1 LLTVYQAAI
10 ARVRGV
16 EAVKTYLEHHPL
28 RGRHYL
34 VAIGKAASSM
44 TRGAL
49 AVLGENIAAGLVIT
63 KRGHAD
69 DSLCT
74 HSPVQC
80 LEADH
85 PVPGNDSL
93 RAGAA
98 MLDFIQRTPSDSRLL
113 VLISGGASSLVE
125 VLPPGMNLE
134 DLSEL
139 NRALLASG
147 LEIGRMNTVRKAVS
161 MIKGGRLRHYLGAR
175 HATTLLISDVPGDDP
190 AVIGSGLLYPN
201 RETEP
206 LANLPAP
213 VERVLEQIK
222 LPLPRI
228 ETPPLASI
236 TTAVIATL
244 EDAKRAAQKTARV
257 LEYETYLHPQFLGG
271 EAVARGNEIANYLHD
286 APAGIHIWG
295 GETTVMLPPAPG
307 RGGRNQHLALAAAL
321 ALRES
326 SGIYL
331 LAAGTDGTDGP
342 TDDAGGM
349 IDGQSIARGNR
360 LGMEAT
366 HYLANADAG
375 RFLAATGDLITTG
388 PTGTNVMDLVIA
400 LKTEKMRGIGN
411 FDQSGFSARDPS

>member
-1 LLTVYQAAI
+1 MVLSRSRCRGDLLTVYQAAI
-10 ARVRGV
+10 ARVKGV

-28 RGRHYL
+28 RRGRHYL
-34 VAIGKAASSM
+34 VAIGKAALSM

-49 AVLGENIAAGLVIT
+49 AVLGEDIAAGLVIT
-63 KRGHAD
+63 KHGHAD
-69 DSLCT
+69 DSLCS

-85 PVPGNDSL
+85 PVPGHDSL

-113 VLISGGASSLVE
+113 FLISGGASSLVE
-125 VLPPGMNLE
+125 VLSAGMDLE
-134 DLSEL
+134 GLRAL
-139 NRALLASG
+139 NRVLLASG
-147 LEIGRMNTVRKAVS
+147 LEIGQMNTVRKAVS

-175 HATTLLISDVPGDDP
+175 HVTTLLISDVPGDDP
-190 AVIGSGLLYPN
+190 TVIGSGLLYPN

-222 LPLPRI
+222 LPPRI
-228 ETPPLASI
+228 EAPPLASI
-236 TTAVIATL
+236 TTAVVATL
-244 EDAKRAAQKTARV
+244 EDAKRAAEKKARA
-257 LEYETYLHPQFLGG
+257 LDYEAYSHSQFLRG
-271 EAVARGNEIANYLHD
+271 EAAARANAIANYLRE

-295 GETTVMLPPAPG
+295 GETTVVLPASPG

-349 IDGQSIARGNR
+349 IDGQSIVRGNR

-366 HYLANADAG
+366 HYLANADSG

-400 LKTEKMRGIGN
+400 LKTEK
-411 FDQSGFSARDPS
+411 

>member
-1 LLTVYQAAI
+1 LLTVYQAAL

-16 EAVKTYLEHHPL
+16 EAVKTYLECHPL

-34 VAIGKAASSM
+34 VAIGKAALSM

-49 AVLGENIAAGLVIT
+49 AVLGEDIAAGLVIT
-63 KRGHAD
+63 KHGHAD
-69 DSLCT
+69 DPLGS
-74 HSPVQC
+74 HSPVRC

-85 PVPGNDSL
+85 PVPGHDSL
-93 RAGAA
+93 RAGGV
-98 MLDFIQRTPSDSRLL
+98 MLDFIQHTPSDCRLL
-113 VLISGGASSLVE
+113 FLISGGASSLVE

-147 LEIGRMNTVRKAVS
+147 LEIDRMNSVRKAVS
-161 MIKGGRLRHYLGAR
+161 MIKGGRLRRYLGAR
-175 HATTLLISDVPGDDP
+175 RATTLLISDVPDDDP

-222 LPLPRI
+222 LPPRI
-228 ETPPLASI
+228 ETPPAASI
-236 TTAVIATL
+236 TTAIVATL
-244 EDAKRAAQKTARV
+244 EDAKRAAENMAQA
-257 LEYETYLHPQFLGG
+257 LEYETYLHTQFLRG
-271 EAVARGNEIANYLHD
+271 EAAARANEIANYLRE

-295 GETTVMLPPAPG
+295 GETTVALPASSG

-331 LAAGTDGTDGP
+331 LAAGTDGTDGL

-366 HYLANADAG
+366 HYLANADSG
-375 RFLAATGDLITTG
+375 RFLAATSDLITTG

-400 LKTEKMRGIGN
+400 LKTKK
-411 FDQSGFSARDPS
+411 

>member
-1 LLTVYQAAI
+1 MVPPSRSRCREDLLTVYQAAL

-16 EAVKTYLEHHPL
+16 EAVKTYFEHHPL

-34 VAIGKAASSM
+34 VAIGKAALSM

-63 KRGHAD
+63 KHGHAD
-69 DSLCT
+69 APLCSY
-74 HSPVQC
+74 SPVQC

-85 PVPGNDSL
+85 PVPGHDSL

-98 MLDFIQRTPSDSRLL
+98 MLEFIQLIPSDSRLL
-113 VLISGGASSLVE
+113 FLISGGASSLVE
-125 VLPPGMNLE
+125 VLPPGLNLE

-147 LEIGRMNTVRKAVS
+147 LDIDRMNTVRKAVS
-161 MIKGGRLRHYLGAR
+161 MIKGGRLRRYLGAR
-175 HATTLLISDVPGDDP
+175 HVTTLLISDVPGDDP
-190 AVIGSGLLYPN
+190 AMIGSGLLYPN
-201 RETEP
+201 REIAPLTNMPASVQRVFEP
-206 LANLPAP
+206 
-213 VERVLEQIK
+213 IK
-222 LPLPRI
+222 LPPRI

-236 TTAVIATL
+236 TTAIVATL
-244 EDAKRAAQKTARV
+244 EDAKRAAEKKAQT
-257 LEYETYLHPQFLGG
+257 LDYETYFHPQFLRG
-271 EAVARGNEIANYLHD
+271 EAVARANEIVNYLRE
-286 APAGIHIWG
+286 APAGVHIWG
-295 GETTVMLPPAPG
+295 GETTVVLPAAPG
-307 RGGRNQHLALAAAL
+307 RGGRNQHFALAAAL

-326 SGIYL
+326 SRIYL

-342 TDDAGGM
+342 TDDAGGV

-360 LGMEAT
+360 LGMEAA

-375 RFLAATGDLITTG
+375 RFLAATDDLITTG

-400 LKTEKMRGIGN
+400 LKTKG
-411 FDQSGFSARDPS
+411 

>member
-1 LLTVYQAAI
+1 MPSQSRYREDLLTVYQAAL

-16 EAVKTYLEHHPL
+16 EAVKTYLERHLL
-28 RGRHYL
+28 RGRHCL
-34 VAIGKAASSM
+34 IAIGKAASSM
-44 TRGAL
+44 TWGAL
-49 AVLGENIAAGLVIT
+49 AVLGEDIAAGLVIT
-63 KRGHAD
+63 KHGYAD
-69 DSLCT
+69 ASLCS
-74 HSPVQC
+74 HSPVKC

-85 PVPGNDSL
+85 PIPGHDSL
-93 RAGAA
+93 RAGVA
-98 MLDFIQRTPSDSRLL
+98 MLEFIQRASSDSRLL
-113 VLISGGASSLVE
+113 FLISGGASSLVE
-125 VLPPGMNLE
+125 VLPPGLNLE

-147 LEIGRMNTVRKAVS
+147 LEIDQMNTVRKAVS
-161 MIKGGRLRHYLGAR
+161 MIKGGQLRHYLGAR
-175 HATTLLISDVPGDDP
+175 RATTLLISDVPGDDP
-190 AVIGSGLLYPN
+190 TVIGSGLLYPN

-206 LANLPAP
+206 FANLPAP

-222 LPLPRI
+222 LPPRI
-228 ETPPLASI
+228 ETSPAASI
-236 TTAVIATL
+236 TTAIVATL
-244 EDAKRAAQKTARV
+244 EDAKRAAEKKAQV
-257 LEYETYLHPQFLGG
+257 LDYETYLHPQFLRG
-271 EAVARGNEIANYLHD
+271 EAVARANEIANYLCE

-295 GETTVMLPPAPG
+295 GETTVVLPANPG

-326 SGIYL
+326 GGIYL
-331 LAAGTDGTDGP
+331 LAAGTDGTDGS

-366 HYLANADAG
+366 RYLANADSG

-400 LKTEKMRGIGN
+400 LKTKR
-411 FDQSGFSARDPS
+411 

>member
-1 LLTVYQAAI
+1 MVPSQSRYRRDLLTVYQAAI
-10 ARVRGV
+10 TRVRGV
-16 EAVKTYLEHHPL
+16 EAVKTYLERHPL

-49 AVLGENIAAGLVIT
+49 AALGKDIAAGLVIT
-63 KRGHAD
+63 KHGHAD
-69 DSLCT
+69 DSLCL

-85 PVPGNDSL
+85 PVPGHDSL
-93 RAGAA
+93 RAGGA

-113 VLISGGASSLVE
+113 FLLSGGTSSLVE
-125 VLPPGMNLE
+125 VLPPGLNLE
-134 DLSEL
+134 GLSKL
-139 NRALLASG
+139 NRTLLASG
-147 LEIGRMNTVRKAVS
+147 LEIDQMNTVRKAVS
-161 MIKGGRLRHYLGAR
+161 MIKGGRLRRYLGTR
-175 HATTLLISDVPGDDP
+175 FVTTLLISDVPGDDP
-190 AVIGSGLLYPN
+190 TVIGSGLLYPN

-222 LPLPRI
+222 HPPRI

-236 TTAVIATL
+236 TTAIVATL
-244 EDAKRAAQKTARV
+244 EDAKRAAEKKAQA
-257 LEYETYLHPQFLGG
+257 LDYETYLHPQFLRG
-271 EAVARGNEIANYLHD
+271 EVVARANEIANYLRE

-295 GETTVMLPPAPG
+295 GETTVVLPANPG

-326 SGIYL
+326 SRIYL

-375 RFLAATGDLITTG
+375 EFLAATGDLITTG

-400 LKTEKMRGIGN
+400 LKTKR
-411 FDQSGFSARDPS
+411 